1 MARLIYVLDTN
12 VIGDYINNHPKV
24 TQNLYQAVADNAL
37 LYLCEPVLYEVI
49 RGFLKVNATRKRAIF
64 DTQLR
69 PLLIS
74 VPLMEVD
81 WLQSALFWATTTNQG
96 NQLSDMDLLIASI
109 TKRLDATLITA
120 DGDFSALPVLR
131 ENWRI

>member
-24 TQNLYQAVADNAL
+24 TQHLYQAIENNAM

-69 PLLIS
+69 PLLINI
-74 VPLMEVD
+74 PLIEAD
-81 WLQSALFWATTTNQG
+81 WLQGALFWAISTNQG

-120 DGDFSALPVLR
+120 DNDFSALSILH